1 MDETLKQIG
10 GLLLGSIPTI
20 ICFLLLFGLYTVLV
34 HKPLT
39 RVLSERR
46 DRTQGAIEK
55 ARADIQSA
63 ESRTAEYEQK
73 LREARLALFKAQE
86 ARRAKASQ
94 ARAVAIPKRGSERKH
109 KLTKRVQQSSR
120 TKWPRNVRWR
130 AKPDAWRQRSF
141 VPCLHRRWA
150 RRVDDETSISEI
162 CDFGVACDHSPLW
175 RMGTS
180 AIWRAGSRR

>member
-63 ESRTAEYEQK
+63 EARTAEYEQK

-86 ARRAKASQ
+86 ARRATASH
-94 ARAVAIPKRGSERKH
+94 ARAVAIAETRKRAQAQVDQARAAIEQDKMAA
-109 KLTKRVQQSSR
+109 KRLLEGEAGR
-120 TKWPRNVRWR
+120 M
-130 AKPDAWRQRSF
+130 A
-141 VPCLHRRWA
+141 
-150 RRVDDETSISEI
+150 SEI
-162 CDFGVACDHSPLW
+162 
-175 RMGTS
+175 
-180 AIWRAGSRR
+180 IRAVLAPALGQAGGR